1 MTISELGSIGEL
13 VGAIATVATLLYLA
27 LQIKANTQAEK
38 YNAIKD
44 IINSVVGSLSR
55 LGDSNEMMD
64 FWTSG
69 TKSFNNLSTKDQVRF
84 TSAATELLAA
94 IEATLET
101 AKSGGIKEESV
112 DAVRAMVFQL
122 MRNPGVREYWLAWG
136 RTRSP
141 KTLSEKSSRL
151 FTRQRKSILRS
162 PVPCHF
168 ICHDLRGIYEKSES

>member
-44 IINSVVGSLSR
+44 IINSVVGWLSR

-64 FWTSG
+64 CWTSG

-84 TSAATELLAA
+84 
-94 IEATLET
+94 
-101 AKSGGIKEESV
+101 V
-112 DAVRAMVFQL
+112 
-122 MRNPGVREYWLAWG
+122 PGCK
-136 RTRSP
+136 P
-141 KTLSEKSSRL
+141 
-151 FTRQRKSILRS
+151 SI
-162 PVPCHF
+162 
-168 ICHDLRGIYEKSES
+168 I